1 MRTFEIDDCS
11 SRLRILLMLRCSPA
25 TWPGKT
31 LLLVTI
37 VLMNLP
43 AARAGEW
50 PQILGPDRNGVAVDE
65 KIVDSLPKGGPD
77 VRWTKEVGDG
87 FSGVAV
93 AQGKVVLFHRPGD
106 VERVE
111 AFDPRTGEKQWA
123 TDYPAP
129 YAGGISADR
138 GPRCVPLIHGDRIFL
153 LGAAGNLHCAGLA
166 DGRKIWSHS
175 LAAEY
180 KAPEGYFGF
189 GSTPIVDGN
198 KLLVNVGGRAGT
210 GIVAFAI
217 ADGKPVWQSTDEQAS
232 YSSPVAVTRDGV
244 RHVVFVT
251 RLSAL
256 SINPEDGSVR
266 WKFPFGARG
275 PTVNGASPLVFDDQ
289 LFLSASYGVGAVFA
303 RFSRDSAETVWA
315 NNDTMSSQYST
326 CVRLEGF
333 LYGVDGRQD
342 GGPTRLRCFDPQ
354 TGDVRWTKERF
365 GIASLILADG
375 KLIIIKD
382 DGQLVLA
389 AASPEGYKELGQ
401 ARLLK
406 STTRALPALSD
417 GLLFVRDTETL
428 KCVDLGK
435 GR

>member
-1 MRTFEIDDCS
+1 
-11 SRLRILLMLRCSPA
+11 MLRCSPA
-25 TWPGKT
+25 TLPGKT
-31 LLLVTI
+31 LPLI
-37 VLMNLP
+37 AFFLMNLA

-50 PQILGPDRNGVAVDE
+50 PQILGPERNGVAVDE
-65 KIVDSLPKGGPD
+65 KIVDSLPKQGPD

-93 AQGKVVLFHRPGD
+93 AQGKVILFHRPGD
-106 VERVE
+106 TERVE
-111 AFDPRTGEKQWA
+111 SLDPRSGEKQWA

-138 GPRCVPLIHGDRIFL
+138 GPRCVPLIHGDRIFV
-153 LGAAGNLHCAGLA
+153 LGAAGDLHCLALA
-166 DGRKIWSHS
+166 DGKKIWSRS
-175 LAAEY
+175 LASEF

-189 GSTPIVDGN
+189 GSTPIVEGD

-217 ADGKPVWQSTDEQAS
+217 SDGKPVWQSTDEQAS
-232 YSSPVAVTRDGV
+232 YSSPVAVTRDGI

-251 RLSAL
+251 RLNAL

-275 PTVNGASPLVFDDQ
+275 PTVNAASPLVFGDQ

-303 RFSRDSAETVWA
+303 RFSRDRAETVWA

-326 CVRLEGF
+326 CVRYEGF

-375 KLIIIKD
+375 KLIIVKD
-382 DGQLVLA
+382 DGSLVLA

-417 GLLFVRDTETL
+417 GLLFVRDTGTL
-428 KCVDLGK
+428 KCIDLGK